1 MTTANKA
8 KAPIIAHE
16 DDLSYELAL
25 AAWRSGSHEREE
37 TARSEQSG
45 YVASVQAVYERMLAI
60 CTNDQQ
66 RDLLA
71 DEMERFRQNYLKH
84 YTAMLSAAGRFN
96 SVFIDW
102 YELPERN
109 QKRLNKK
116 VYRRRLNKL
125 YRRRQ
130 EYLNWRYKAEAS
142 IREKLL
148 DARTPEEK
156 EEAAWEALRA
166 EIIRRLHV
174 ITAVDTNN
182 APYRRNDFVH
192 SIAGIVECLAKIGK
206 VSLVDRAVALVSD
219 YNASH
224 KKPAISKRHK
234 FWTYPDVARAVD
246 AAWQAATIDGAVIAE
261 GDGWRIETAPE
272 DDRVRIYFDSKPD
285 ETIRSE
291 LKGTGWKW
299 APSAGAWQH
308 KLTNKAIA
316 SAKVLMDC

>member
-1 MTTANKA
+1 MTTTH

-16 DDLSYELAL
+16 DDLSFELAL

-66 RDLLA
+66 RNLLA

-96 SVFIDW
+96 SLFIDW
-102 YELPERN
+102 YELPRN

-130 EYLNWRYKAEAS
+130 EYLDWRYKAEAS

-156 EEAAWEALRA
+156 
-166 EIIRRLHV
+166 RRSCV
-174 ITAVDTNN
+174 GGVT
-182 APYRRNDFVH
+182 RRNHPQASCYH
-192 SIAGIVECLAKIGK
+192 SY
-206 VSLVDRAVALVSD
+206 R
-219 YNASH
+219 Y
-224 KKPAISKRHK
+224 
-234 FWTYPDVARAVD
+234 
-246 AAWQAATIDGAVIAE
+246 Q
-261 GDGWRIETAPE
+261 
-272 DDRVRIYFDSKPD
+272 
-285 ETIRSE
+285 
-291 LKGTGWKW
+291 
-299 APSAGAWQH
+299 
-308 KLTNKAIA
+308 
-316 SAKVLMDC
+316 